1 MTRTA
6 QEERERLFIEEMG
19 LFYESF
25 GVPRMSGKLLG
36 HLLICEPPVQSSA
49 QIIEA
54 LGASKG
60 SVSTSTRML
69 IRMNLIDKVAVPGT
83 RGSFF
88 RISPNAWTEA
98 LESKV
103 TAISMFRRVMDHGL
117 EVLADSE
124 PERRQRLLEAR
135 ELYAYFETEFPNLIE
150 RWKASRE
157 DQ

>member
-1 MTRTA
+1 LTRTA
-6 QEERERLFIEEMG
+6 QQERERLFVEEMG
-19 LFYESF
+19 LFYEAY
-25 GVPRMSGKLLG
+25 GVPRMAGRVLG

-49 QIIEA
+49 QLLDA
-54 LGASKG
+54 LDASKG
-60 SVSTSTRML
+60 SISTSTRML
-69 IRMNLIDKVAVPGT
+69 LRMNLIDKVGMPGT

-103 TAISMFRRVMDHGL
+103 TAISMFRRVMDNGL

-135 ELYAYFETEFPNLIE
+135 DLYAYFETEFPNLIE

-157 DQ
+157 K